1 MCRNYRRKMMSN
13 RQANIL
19 KRVLRSMKKKLKR
32 MKQRL
37 KDARKQVD
45 LNFVCICIVYFTI
58 LLLIRLYK
66 T

>member
-45 LNFVCICIVYFTI
+45 LNVICICIVYFTI